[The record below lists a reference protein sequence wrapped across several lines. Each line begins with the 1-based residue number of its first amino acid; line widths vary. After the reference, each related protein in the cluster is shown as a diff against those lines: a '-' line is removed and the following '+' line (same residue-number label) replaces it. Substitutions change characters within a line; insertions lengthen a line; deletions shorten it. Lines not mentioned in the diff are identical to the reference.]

1 VTSDETRTLYARLRD
16 AFSKTSAD
24 DCHRLAERVRSMQ
37 IDRVLRAI
45 SAHADECGANTYKPN
60 VKRIA
65 EIAARAD
72 APAQQTIPTPPF
84 ADIIR
89 RHEPRAAGKA
99 DWEVIVR
106 YYRNQW
112 FRGIRSRG
120 DDKALRDAVVS
131 ACRSVLVT
139 ECEVPP
145 EVAATCGKAVLAD
158 EQSVNQAIGELGQA
172 IRPTPDPF

>member
-72 APAQQTIPTPPF
+72 APAQQTIPTPAF
-84 ADIIR
+84 AEIIR
-89 RHEPRAAGKA
+89 RHERRADGKP

-112 FRGIRSRG
+112 LCGCRKRG
-120 DDKALRDAVVS
+120 DDQGLRDAMVRC
-131 ACRSVLVT
+131 CRAVLIA
-139 ECEVPP
+139 ECEVLP
-145 EVAATCGKAVLAD
+145 EVAATCGQAVLAD

>member
-1 VTSDETRTLYARLRD
+1 
-16 AFSKTSAD
+16 
-24 DCHRLAERVRSMQ
+24 MQ

-72 APAQQTIPTPPF
+72 APAQQTIPTPAF

-112 FRGIRSRG
+112 MCGCRKRG
-120 DDKALRDAVVS
+120 DDEGLRDAMVRC
-131 ACRSVLVT
+131 CRSVLVT

-145 EVAATCGKAVLAD
+145 EVAEKCGSAVLAD
-158 EQSVNQAIGELGQA
+158 EQSIAQAIWDFGQA
-172 IRPTPDPF
+172 MQPTPDPF